1 MLKQKG
7 EEMMTYYES
16 YASIAFW
23 TYAHIH
29 YTIDNLITK
38 LYGL

>member
-7 EEMMTYYES
+7 EEMMTCYES

-23 TYAHIH
+23 TCAHTH
-29 YTIDNLITK
+29 YTIDTI
-38 LYGL
+38 